1 MRFTAQARESGGTRS
16 SGGIAAKDR
25 EAGRWSLVSVEGEA
39 VPQIPI
45 SEFRRHPQDTG
56 SPDVQIARLTERINH
71 LTEHLR
77 AHINDYHSRRGL
89 LRMVGQR
96 RRLLA
101 YLSEHDADRHRAIV
115 ERLGLRR

>member
-1 MRFTAQARESGGTRS
+1 MSLESEGTPQ
-16 SGGIAAKDR
+16 
-25 EAGRWSLVSVEGEA
+25 VSVG
-39 VPQIPI
+39 
-45 SEFRRHPQDTG
+45 EFRRHPQDTG
-56 SPDVQIARLTERINH
+56 SPDVQVARLTERINH

-77 AHINDYHSRRGL
+77 VHMNDYHSRRGL

-101 YLSEHDADRHRAIV
+101 YLSEHDAERYRAIV

>member
-1 MRFTAQARESGGTRS
+1 VSLEPEGTPH
-16 SGGIAAKDR
+16 
-25 EAGRWSLVSVEGEA
+25 
-39 VPQIPI
+39 VPVG
-45 SEFRRHPQDTG
+45 EFRRHPQDTG

-77 AHINDYHSRRGL
+77 VHTSDYHSRRGL

-101 YLSEHDADRHRAIV
+101 YLSEHDAERYHVIV